1 MQKRQSQS
9 TNRSRSEKFN
19 PHPEEVASG
28 FPIDPPRPSSQAFEP
43 NRESQG
49 NIIIPHK
56 RASHS
61 GPLSRRSASA
71 KGRRNYQDPQKVSSV
86 AADYSAMPGFAA
98 IRTGAPQQETCRG
111 MTRLPGSFKET
122 SEEANQEENGRNN
135 KKDPILVSP
144 LNNLLCYF
152 QKLPT
157 KVTIL
162 RNYFCFVSVCSWVMD
177 QKDTRFII
185 QDHWWFHQETWIR
198 C

>member
-1 MQKRQSQS
+1 LLLFNVFDPLAFMSLQKRQSQS

-49 NIIIPHK
+49 NIIPHK

-71 KGRRNYQDPQKVSSV
+71 KGRRNYQDSQKVSSI
-86 AADYSAMPGFAA
+86 ADYSAMPGFAA
-98 IRTGAPQQETCRG
+98 TRTGAPQQETCRG

-122 SEEANQEENGRNN
+122 SEEANQEENGRSN
-135 KKDPILVSP
+135 KKDPILVSSLNVPP
-144 LNNLLCYF
+144 LL
-152 QKLPT
+152 
-157 KVTIL
+157 IL
-162 RNYFCFVSVCSWVMD
+162 ED
-177 QKDTRFII
+177 
-185 QDHWWFHQETWIR
+185 
-198 C
+198 